1 MALSAGTRLGP
12 YEVVALIGAGGMGE
26 VYKASDTRLNR
37 TVAIKVLP
45 PHWADDPEMK
55 LRFEKEARTIA
66 SLTHPHICTLHDIG
80 RESPSTP
87 SESSG
92 PAASGQA
99 PSTGS
104 GQGPSTTSTTAGRT
118 LSGQAID
125 YLVMEYLEGQTLAQR
140 LERGALP
147 LEEALKVAIAIAD
160 AMDKAHREGVVHR
173 DLKPA
178 NVMLT
183 PSGPKLLDFGLA
195 KLKALGKPASTPAGS
210 PAAGSSR
217 ADATAPGLIVG
228 TLQYMAPEQ
237 IEGVDAD
244 ARTDIFAFGSILY
257 EMVTGTKA
265 FEGKNRALLIAAIA
279 TLDLD
284 PLSKAQPAASPTLD
298 HIAKR
303 CLEKDP
309 EDRWQTA
316 HDLTMQLRWVA
327 DGGAGEVAAALPEAA
342 RGRDTRMVLLLA
354 AALVLMTVAA
364 VPAILYVRGPAE
376 SDAFQFR
383 IPVTGLSDS
392 DIAIS
397 PDGQTIALVARP
409 NTQEASSLFV
419 RPVGSTSFR
428 RLGGTDGASQ
438 PFWSPDSRTIAFAAG
453 GRLKR
458 VEASGGAPKDI
469 GEAQGFAGGAW
480 NSEGTMV
487 FGSAKGLYR
496 VSAEGGKP
504 EAITTVEKPETGH
517 FWPSFLP
524 DGRHYVYLAWSGEAG
539 KRAVFAGVLGSKEKT
554 RLMAAESNAV
564 YADPGYLMFH
574 RDATLFAQPF
584 NAKKLALA
592 GEPVHIADQVGF
604 NPTSGR
610 GNFDVSQSGALVYSQ
625 GQGGQGALAGR
636 GQTQPTAVFGWRDR
650 VGRQLGQ
657 AGEQGT
663 YGDMDLSPDGK
674 LIAITRQDA
683 GAPGADIWV
692 IDWERAGVPLRLT
705 LDPAD
710 DINPVWSPTGDRIAF
725 TTYRKGNADVYVKN
739 ANGVGSETP
748 LLDSS
753 SNESVEDWS
762 KDGKYIAYK
771 LGQSAFEDIYVLLM
785 SGGDKKPIPV
795 VTGPYRKDEPQFSY
809 DGKWLAYASD
819 ESGGTFEVYVISF
832 PAGDQKLRISAIGG
846 GGQPRWRKD
855 GKELYYRTTDDG
867 VMAVDMKLGARIEAG
882 IPHRLFTAAPTV
894 SSRDPVRHQMS
905 VAPDGQRFLLRYAN
919 GSGAGGGGRVGG
931 QGGTPATTFNSAVIQ
946 TAAQAGQQGFVSSGL
961 TVIRHWP
968 AAAAAP
974 RK

>member
-1 MALSAGTRLGP
+1 MALDAGTRLGP

-55 LRFEKEARTIA
+55 QRFESEARTIA

-80 RESPSTP
+80 RESPSTA
-87 SESSG
+87 STS
-92 PAASGQA
+92 SGQA
-99 PSTGS
+99 TSTSS
-104 GQGPSTTSTTAGRT
+104 GQAISTS
-118 LSGQAID
+118 SGQAID
-125 YLVMEYLEGQTLAQR
+125 YLVMEYLEGQTLAKR

-160 AMDKAHREGVVHR
+160 ALDKAHREGVVHR
-173 DLKPA
+173 DLKPS

-183 PSGPKLLDFGLA
+183 PGGPKLLDFGLA
-195 KLKALGKPASTPAGS
+195 KLKVPGKPASTPSTPAGLAR
-210 PAAGSSR
+210 PAR
-217 ADATAPGLIVG
+217 ADATAPGMIVG

-237 IEGVDAD
+237 IEGVEAD
-244 ARTDIFAFGSILY
+244 ARTDIFAFGAILY

-265 FEGKNRALLIAAIA
+265 FEGKNRALMIAAIA
-279 TLDLD
+279 TLDPE
-284 PLSKAQPAASPTLD
+284 PLSKSQPASSPALD
-298 HIAKR
+298 HVAKR
-303 CLEKDP
+303 CLAKDP

-316 HDLTMQLRWVA
+316 HDLTLQLRWVA
-327 DGGAGEVAAALPEAA
+327 EGAGGVAAALPAA
-342 RGRDTRMVLLLA
+342 TRERDKRVSLLLA
-354 AALVLMTVAA
+354 AA
-364 VPAILYVRGPAE
+364 AILVGVLVTPTILYLRGSGGE
-376 SDAFQFR
+376 DAFQFR
-383 IPVTGLSDS
+383 VPVAGLSDS

-409 NTQEASSLFV
+409 NTQEPSSLFV
-419 RPVGSTSFR
+419 RPVGSTTFR
-428 RLGGTDGASQ
+428 RLGGTDEAAL
-438 PFWSPDSRTIAFAAG
+438 PFWSPDSRTIAYAAG
-453 GRLKR
+453 ARLKR

-480 NSEGTMV
+480 NSEGTIV

-539 KRAVFAGVLGSKEKT
+539 NRGVFAGTLGSKGKT
-554 RLMAAESNAV
+554 RLMAAESNAA
-564 YADPGYLMFH
+564 YAASTGSGQAAPGYLVFH
-574 RDATLFAQPF
+574 REATLFAQPF
-584 NAKKLALA
+584 NAKTLALA
-592 GEPVHIADQVGF
+592 GEPVHVADQLGF
-604 NPTSGR
+604 TAANGR
-610 GNFDVSQSGALVYSQ
+610 GNFDVSQNGMLLYV
-625 GQGGQGALAGR
+625 QGGGAGGLAGPAGR
-636 GQTQPTAVFGWRDR
+636 GQTVATAVFGWRDR
-650 VGRQLGQ
+650 TGRQLGL
-657 AGEQGT
+657 AGEQNT
-663 YGDMDLSPDGK
+663 YGDIDLSPDGK
-674 LIAITRQDA
+674 FIAVTRQDSGPA
-683 GAPGADIWV
+683 ADIWV
-692 IDWERAGVPLRLT
+692 IDWERAGVPTRLT

-710 DINPVWSPTGDRIAF
+710 DINPVWSPSGDRIAF

-739 ANGVGSETP
+739 ANGVGAETP

-753 SNESVEDWS
+753 SNELVEDWS
-762 KDGKYIAYK
+762 KDGKFVAYK
-771 LGQSAFEDIYVLLM
+771 FGQDAFEDIYVLPL

-809 DGKWLAYASD
+809 DGKWLAYTSN

-855 GKELYYRTTDDG
+855 GKELYYKAPDDG
-867 VMAVDMKLGARIEAG
+867 VMAVDIRPGPRIEAG
-882 IPHRLFTAAPTV
+882 IPHRLFVAYNSI
-894 SSRDPVRHQMS
+894 SSRDPVRHQWN
-905 VAPDGQRFLLRYAN
+905 VTPDGQRFLLRYPN
-919 GSGAGGGGRVGG
+919 GSAATLGRGG
-931 QGGTPATTFNSAVIQ
+931 QGGTSTAPFNAAPQGGQGTPAQ
-946 TAAQAGQQGFVSSGL
+946 GGQGFVSSGL

-968 AAAAAP
+968 AAADKEA
-974 RK
+974 R